1 MLGALGVAQLQK
13 KDAMMSDEQFFLILL
28 ACILVGS
35 VFTAGLTY
43 FLRRRSVLKQIRE
56 EEELFSEVEYRK
68 GSTSTITL
76 KTKTTKLSTVVTR
89 HDVFFQPLPH
99 RPPKVSLTNESD
111 FDDPWAHDKLGDIM
125 EDVFAKLLLKDFD
138 ELVARVREEVRKHA
152 KGESDARFRLSAFR
166 SEGPITP
173 EGHCETGWTL
183 YFVREDESHGCVAIV
198 TRHELSMQ
206 FASTKEVELPYTL
219 EEGQSTAPVEI
230 AQLPDLTQVIELVQH
245 EIPSTEN
252 HPLYVRG
259 LSSNNVLVY
268 TENAEAIA
276 EVVLD
281 DDGLK
286 LTNGPQFAERLREI
300 QAMSAERERWSFPD
314 VIAWFR
320 KDELSNEDL
329 RALKESAGADV
340 GFRSGD
346 NVVFRRLGRGLHA
359 FYGAKLTAALDVALN
374 DALARDAVDEAK
386 MLVRCLAFVPTMA
399 AMARLHSFS
408 QKQDERIR
416 AVAADMFKARRK
428 RLHSTE
434 VDLLDHLNFPDL
446 QRAKGFTRVDS
457 IGVLTKSNDFRRDV
471 LDRLARDL
479 NLYVHRIRVITH
491 RPTPTDN
498 PDYSAMR
505 DGLITAAW
513 LRTKNGDCDVQIN
526 LIPVPRL
533 VQYWY
538 VSGSAAWSVLR
549 DIRRMDQQYTQERLA
564 STLRNIGQQFDDAPQ
579 ETSRTRL
586 SQQAPML
593 STHAD
598 FLEAVFML
606 QVWDPAKRPPHAARD
621 LMRAYRSD
629 FTKNAWQ
636 LKQFIIDTLI
646 FIRDTSPHTPADE
659 QSEDSAAAIE
669 AFLKDVQADER
680 KANNRY
686 HSKISRRIED
696 ALDDSSLSQSS
707 IFRPVLSMVK
717 ADIVPEEEDSDE
729 GNITSETT
737 AVMSTSMA
745 AVTDESDT

>member
-13 KDAMMSDEQFFLILL
+13 NDSMMSDEQFFLILL
-28 ACILVGS
+28 ACILIGS
-35 VFTAGLTY
+35 ILTAGLTH
-43 FLRRRSVLKQIRE
+43 FLRRRSLVKQLRE
-56 EEELFSEVEYRK
+56 EEELRSDVEYRK

-76 KTKTTKLSTVVTR
+76 KTKTTKLSAVVTR

-99 RPPKVSLTNESD
+99 RPPKVSLTNEGD

-166 SEGPITP
+166 SEGPVTP

-219 EEGQSTAPVEI
+219 EEGQSTAPVEV
-230 AQLPDLTQVIELVQH
+230 AQLPDLTQTMSLVQR

-276 EVVLD
+276 EVILD
-281 DDGLK
+281 DEGLK
-286 LTNGPQFAERLREI
+286 LTNGPQFAGRLREM
-300 QAMSAERERWSFPD
+300 QATSVQTERWGFPE

-320 KDELSNEDL
+320 NDELSNDDL
-329 RALKESAGADV
+329 QALKESAGAEA

-346 NVVFRRLGRGLHA
+346 NVVFRRLGRGLHV

-374 DALARDAVDEAK
+374 DALAHDAVEEAK
-386 MLVRCLAFVPTMA
+386 MLLRCLAFVPTMA

-416 AVAADMFKARRK
+416 AFATEMFTARRK

-446 QRAKGFTRVDS
+446 QRAKGITRVDS

-491 RPTPTDN
+491 RATPLDN
-498 PDYSAMR
+498 PDYSATR

-538 VSGSAAWSVLR
+538 ISGSAAWSVLR

-564 STLRNIGQQFDDAPQ
+564 STLRNIGESYDESFD
-579 ETSRTRL
+579 ETSSLRL
-586 SQQAPML
+586 SRRMPVL

-606 QVWDPAKRPPHAARD
+606 QVWDPEKRPPHAARD

-646 FIRDTSPHTPADE
+646 FIRDTSPHTSTEE
-659 QSEDSAAAIE
+659 QPEESATAIE
-669 AFLKDVQADER
+669 AFLNEVLADER
-680 KANNRY
+680 NANNRY
-686 HSKISRRIED
+686 HAQIRRRIED
-696 ALDDSSLSQSS
+696 ALDDSSLASSS

-717 ADIVPEEEDSDE
+717 ADILPEDDGAYDE
-729 GNITSETT
+729 TITSETT
-737 AVMSTSMA
+737 AVMSA
-745 AVTDESDT
+745 PAIQDLPDA